1 MLRGLLITA
10 AITQMAAV
18 GASATTLASY
28 DFAASLA
35 ASSTDPNVTA
45 GSFSVGAGL
54 DSDAGFAT
62 RSLNLYAKASAT
74 GTTLSEAISG
84 DDYVSF
90 TVAPKSTG
98 TINLTS
104 LVLKAGYSNDNGYT
118 GKILTANLMTSIDGF
133 TESDLVSSIATE
145 DTALDTGDETYQTW
159 SIDLSDAKFQNIT
172 ANWAIINS

>member
-1 MLRGLLITA
+1 MLKRNSSMLRGLLITA

-74 GTTLSEAISG
+74 GTTLSGNKEPESVCESVCHR
-84 DDYVSF
+84 DYS
-90 TVAPKSTG
+90 
-98 TINLTS
+98 
-104 LVLKAGYSNDNGYT
+104 
-118 GKILTANLMTSIDGF
+118 
-133 TESDLVSSIATE
+133 E
-145 DTALDTGDETYQTW
+145 
-159 SIDLSDAKFQNIT
+159 
-172 ANWAIINS
+172 